1 LIAVIAWIAAP
12 GLLLSEAA
20 AFDES
25 KYPDWSGQWKK
36 GANPAGSVG
45 NPWDP
50 SRPSG
55 RAQNPPLTPEYQ
67 AIFEQS
73 LADQDAGRQGGNTG
87 ISCIPLGMPRIM
99 TVVFPMELVVTPTA
113 THILFDVDEV
123 PRRIFTDG
131 RGWPKDEAPSFNGY
145 SIGKW
150 IDDDGDGRYNVLE
163 VETRFLKGPRQF
175 ESSGL
180 PLHTDDET
188 IVKERL
194 YLDRADP
201 DVLRDDI
208 TTFDHALTRPWTVN
222 KTYSRVPD
230 VRWTPYICNEY
241 NIHVVIGKEDYLV
254 SGDGYLMPVRKDQA
268 PPDLRYF
275 KAKPR

>member
-1 LIAVIAWIAAP
+1 MLWNTSCIAVVAIIVAP
-12 GLLLSEAA
+12 LVLGSRAA

-50 SRPSG
+50 TKASG

-113 THILFDVDEV
+113 THILFDV
-123 PRRIFTDG
+123 
-131 RGWPKDEAPSFNGY
+131 
-145 SIGKW
+145 
-150 IDDDGDGRYNVLE
+150 
-163 VETRFLKGPRQF
+163 
-175 ESSGL
+175 
-180 PLHTDDET
+180 
-188 IVKERL
+188 
-194 YLDRADP
+194 
-201 DVLRDDI
+201 
-208 TTFDHALTRPWTVN
+208 
-222 KTYSRVPD
+222 
-230 VRWTPYICNEY
+230 
-241 NIHVVIGKEDYLV
+241 
-254 SGDGYLMPVRKDQA
+254 
-268 PPDLRYF
+268 
-275 KAKPR
+275 